1 MTRLIIG
8 EPDSGKSAAAEEMAM
23 RCDTPRVYYLATMLV
38 LDEDGRRRR
47 EKHRKQREGRGF
59 LTLEIPYRVDRAI
72 EQMETPE
79 ECTVL
84 LECLSNLVGNEMH
97 ENPER
102 KDLWQDSDGE
112 AFMKEI
118 LKDVLTLADSVRNL
132 IIVTN
137 EFREDPAH
145 DAETRD
151 YIRFLSMLNRALIP
165 HADEVR
171 NLRGRETEGSPC

>member
-79 ECTVL
+79 EGCPVHGMNPD
-84 LECLSNLVGNEMH
+84 ELVNRL
-97 ENPER
+97 N
-102 KDLWQDSDGE
+102 QY
-112 AFMKEI
+112 
-118 LKDVLTLADSVRNL
+118 LA
-132 IIVTN
+132 
-137 EFREDPAH
+137 AK
-145 DAETRD
+145 A
-151 YIRFLSMLNRALIP
+151 
-165 HADEVR
+165 
-171 NLRGRETEGSPC
+171 